1 LTREYGLAKER
12 LLVTVYHDDDAAA
25 DLWKKV
31 AGLPDER
38 IIRIAT
44 MDNFWMMGPTG
55 PCGPTPD
62 VASHTPCDE

>member
-1 LTREYGLAKER
+1 MTRPPRSGS
-12 LLVTVYHDDDAAA
+12 
-25 DLWKKV
+25 KV

-55 PCGPTPD
+55 PCGP
-62 VASHTPCDE
+62 EL